1 MNSRSVAIQCGFCL
15 SSKVTPILRANG
27 PGRRSRRPRVR
38 GFGTRTVIKQL
49 SFELHAG
56 ETLAVI
62 GPNGAGKTALL
73 RALLHMLSF
82 DGSIEWAEDA
92 RIGYV
97 PQKVDADRELPL
109 HISDLLNAKLQS

>member
-1 MNSRSVAIQCGFCL
+1 MRKHRPMRVGIATESV
-15 SSKVTPILRANG
+15 P
-27 PGRRSRRPRVR
+27 
-38 GFGTRTVIKQL
+38 
-49 SFELHAG
+49 HAG

-109 HISDLLNAKLQS
+109 HISDLLNATKLQS